1 MVHRTFLGILKEFA
15 QVSNE
20 IIEKLNEEIVW
31 MKGHHKRCIAAKTVD
46 TTMSVAGTAVFIG
59 AVITAPFTGN
69 KFYKINVKRFYI
81 IMLLNS

>member
-1 MVHRTFLGILKEFA
+1 MYHLSCIKLKWFIA
-15 QVSNE
+15 LFWGHYNE

-59 AVITAPFTGN
+59 AVITAPFQGCQ
-69 KFYKINVKRFYI
+69 I
-81 IMLLNS
+81 S